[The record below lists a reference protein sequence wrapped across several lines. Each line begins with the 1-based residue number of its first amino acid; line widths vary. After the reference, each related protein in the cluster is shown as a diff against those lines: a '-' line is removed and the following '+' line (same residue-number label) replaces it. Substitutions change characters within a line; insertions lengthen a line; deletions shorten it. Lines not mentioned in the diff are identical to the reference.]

1 MSVYVGCKGQNVGF
15 VTLPDTLA
23 IARQE
28 GIEPVEVLF
37 LATHHANHSISNE
50 RHANFPWKQRD
61 AWWWMKHLRLETPS
75 HLVYIPISK
84 LRHTLFL
91 LRVQVVSSTIFTIP
105 NSDQRDII
113 PIYIQMNATNS

>member
-75 HLVYIPISK
+75 HLVYLPISK
-84 LRHTLFL
+84 LRHTLF
-91 LRVQVVSSTIFTIP
+91 QFESFTT
-105 NSDQRDII
+105 SL
-113 PIYIQMNATNS
+113 PIKKL